1 LFVSHFLLTLYRYQ
15 SLNHTQMKK
24 IILSFIAAFCS
35 LSAFGQVE
43 YQKLSLQEAIEKS
56 KATNKLVMVI
66 ASATW

>member
-1 LFVSHFLLTLYRYQ
+1 
-15 SLNHTQMKK
+15 MKK
-24 IILSFIAAFCS
+24 IILPFIAALCS